1 MSLDELINDYYPA
14 IENALIQTVAITND
28 IGLEELHS
36 MMAYHL
42 GWLGEGAGP
51 SATGKRIRP
60 ILVLLTTQAAG
71 GKWQNA
77 LPAAASVEL
86 IHNFSLIHDDLPC
99 MDDDDL
105 RRGKPTLHKVYG
117 DGIAVLAGDAL
128 YALAF
133 EVIARSGSPEV
144 LEEIANATGT
154 FGMIGGQVADVLA
167 EGKEI
172 TPGEVEYIHS
182 HKTGSLIASCLTSGA
197 RLGDATDEELD
208 NVRVFGSRVG
218 LAFQIVDDILDE
230 VGEVETLGKT
240 PGADK
245 SRGKN
250 TYPKIHGLESSIDIA
265 LDLIEQAKN
274 GLVLPGRETNILL
287 SLADFVVHR
296 VT

>member
-1 MSLDELINDYYPA
+1 MNRITETSRVPVFLSEVQDEC
-14 IENALIQTVAITND
+14 NAH
-28 IGLEELHS
+28 LERL
-36 MMAYHL
+36 MPT
-42 GWLGEGAGP
+42 P
-51 SATGKRIRP
+51 SAAPEVIHEAMRYS
-60 ILVLLTTQAAG
+60 VFAG
-71 GKWQNA
+71 GKRFRPA
-77 LPAAASVEL
+77 LVIASGGVFGAEPGDLLEVACGIEL
-86 IHNFSLIHDDLPC
+86 IHTYSLIHDDLPC

-172 TPGEVEYIHS
+172 TPEELEYIHS
-182 HKTGSLIASCLTSGA
+182 HKTGSLIAASIASGA
-197 RLGDATDEELD
+197 RLGDATDDELD
-208 NVRVFGSRVG
+208 NVRSFGSRVG

-230 VGEVETLGKT
+230 VGEVEILGKT

-274 GLVLPGRETNILL
+274 GLVLPGRATNILL